1 MKEYGGCL
9 HFEIL
14 ESIGQAKG
22 GYYAAFQEHKV
33 DVDCGR
39 SAIQWILKDRSIKR
53 IWLPVY
59 NCPLV
64 EKRIVDVSDVKII
77 WYNLSEDF
85 LPQIDFGKLC
95 KGDVILWI
103 NYYGIMPEKTI
114 DKVASIQKETLARII
129 IDNIPAYFSKPRM
142 DVLNIYSCRKFLGV
156 PDGGH
161 VIGNAV
167 MCEELPVYQTSE
179 NFLYLLKAIESGS
192 NSAYPDYQLS
202 EKRFLR
208 SKEIYGM
215 PILTTRILE
224 FVDYENVIAVRKK
237 NFQRLEACLGKF
249 NRLKINMETDTPSVY
264 PFLTDDSDLRGRL
277 LDNNIYISQFWKHV
291 LSSEKANLFE
301 KDLAKYLIPLPIDQR
316 YGLSDMDIISDKVVR
331 LLKDKRG

>member
-22 GYYAAFQEHKV
+22 AFQEHKV

-53 IWLPVY
+53 IWLPIY

-64 EKRIVDVSDVKII
+64 EKRILDVSDVKII

-85 LPQIDFGKLC
+85 LPQIDFGELC
-95 KGDVILWI
+95 KGDVVLWI
-103 NYYGIMPEKTI
+103 NYYGIMPEETI
-114 DKVASIQKETLARII
+114 DEVANIQKKTLAKII

-167 MCEELPVYQTSE
+167 MYEELPVYQTSE

-202 EKRFLR
+202 EKRFFR

-215 PILTTRILE
+215 PILTKKILE
-224 FVDYENVIAVRKK
+224 LVDYKNIISVRNK
-237 NFQRLEACLGKF
+237 NFQKLESRLRKY

-264 PFLTDDSDLRGRL
+264 PFLTDDTGLRGRL

-291 LSSEKANLFE
+291 LSNEKANPFE
-301 KDLAKYLIPLPIDQR
+301 KNLAEYLIPLPIDQR
-316 YGLSDMDIISDKVVR
+316 YSLSDMDIISDKVVR